1 MKRDI
6 IDKYQDMLITLE
18 LVQNYGFIGAVDKI
32 IEEVNKDILKLTKL
46 NSDTSKEYLGVLK
59 WVKEDLEKMKERG

>member
-1 MKRDI
+1 
-6 IDKYQDMLITLE
+6 MLITLE
-18 LVQNYGFIGAVDKI
+18 LVQSYGFIGAVDKI

-46 NSDTSKEYLGVLK
+46 NSDTSKEYLEVLK